1 MGGCLSG
8 VRGKLV
14 VRNISVVVVQMLTV
28 ADDSTLRERERNGLC
43 QRTVNNLYKP
53 ITTRITETSEPRP
66 ATSLLRKAVMHE
78 DDKNMFAATQS
89 KGKTRRK
96 QVESFFL
103 FFLDILFE

>member
-1 MGGCLSG
+1 M
-8 VRGKLV
+8 
-14 VRNISVVVVQMLTV
+14 RNISVVVVQMLTV

-43 QRTVNNLYKP
+43 QRPVNNLYKP

-89 KGKTRRK
+89 KGKTEASR
-96 QVESFFL
+96 VFFV
-103 FFLDILFE
+103 FFGYPL